1 MAPKSL
7 LSTLRARIERLLERA
22 STVSGITE
30 LLNTRWYL
38 LLRTLPKLLV
48 ALLLRA
54 VAELLGLEIFS
65 AEIVAG
71 FANSAIFV
79 VAILMSG
86 VLEDYKESES
96 LPSSLASDVEGMS
109 EQVELCVLLSAAEW
123 ESGSSSSSSS
133 SDGASAAAPPA
144 APLHGPLLHA
154 ECLQMLEAIFSF
166 LASLSDDRAVLSAIS
181 SHSRLV
187 AVRLTR
193 AGFSDQ
199 AGAVMEYAQA
209 LRSTVNRMF
218 VIKRAFLHGPTR
230 TAQGPHWQAVSFFF
244 PHTHTTS
251 PLPARRH

>member
-1 MAPKSL
+1 MAPKSF

-123 ESGSSSSSSS
+123 ESSSSSSSS
-133 SDGASAAAPPA
+133 SSSVSASAAAPPA
-144 APLHGPLLHA
+144 APLHGPSLHA

-181 SHSRLV
+181 SHSRLL

-193 AGFSDQ
+193 AGFGDQ
-199 AGAVMEYAQA
+199 AGTVMEYAQA

-218 VIKRAFLHGPTR
+218 VIKRAFLH
-230 TAQGPHWQAVSFFF
+230 
-244 PHTHTTS
+244 S
-251 PLPARRH
+251 PQRELR

>member
-7 LSTLRARIERLLERA
+7 LSTLRARVERLLERA

-96 LPSSLASDVEGMS
+96 LPSSVARVVEGMS
-109 EQVELCVLLSAAEW
+109 VQGELCVL
-123 ESGSSSSSSS
+123 
-133 SDGASAAAPPA
+133 
-144 APLHGPLLHA
+144 
-154 ECLQMLEAIFSF
+154 

-218 VIKRAFLHGPTR
+218 VIKRAFLH
-230 TAQGPHWQAVSFFF
+230 
-244 PHTHTTS
+244 S
-251 PLPARRH
+251 PQRELR